1 MANCLGANFVGAI
14 DLALVTSLRRL
25 DASTCRVYR
34 LRAEVVRHGWMGYG
48 GTVPW
53 VQYPEIAGNYDR
65 VVSRV
70 LWSSYGG
77 GVGSS
82 LATGNHRYGPVYI
95 YIGMSHQMVRPCQPA
110 GHRRPG
116 GVAVAR

>member
-1 MANCLGANFVGAI
+1 M
-14 DLALVTSLRRL
+14 D
-25 DASTCRVYR
+25 
-34 LRAEVVRHGWMGYG
+34 GW
-48 GTVPW
+48 GTG

-70 LWSSYGG
+70 LWGSYGG
-77 GVGSS
+77 CVGSS
-82 LATGNHRYGPVYI
+82 LATGNHRYGPVYN

-116 GVAVAR
+116 GVAVALNITLTHWCVYSERAVTVP

>member
-1 MANCLGANFVGAI
+1 MDGWGTGVQ
-14 DLALVTSLRRL
+14 SL
-25 DASTCRVYR
+25 DGYSI
-34 LRAEVVRHGWMGYG
+34 LRSRGI
-48 GTVPW
+48 TT
-53 VQYPEIAGNYDR
+53 EIR

-70 LWSSYGG
+70 LWGSYGG

>member
-1 MANCLGANFVGAI
+1 M
-14 DLALVTSLRRL
+14 D
-25 DASTCRVYR
+25 
-34 LRAEVVRHGWMGYG
+34 GW
-48 GTVPW
+48 GTG

-70 LWSSYGG
+70 LWGSYGG
-77 GVGSS
+77 CVGSS

-116 GVAVAR
+116 GVAVALNITLTHTHNGVFGPVFYRYRST